1 MIKRSI
7 EECLTMTITFHLKTK
22 ATPLSEPAP
31 VTLQQLA
38 AFRAFA
44 ELQGHLV
51 GVYDDH
57 DFSYLNVG
65 FDARVCPWGWTA
77 LARIFGNREA
87 VISVK
92 EEAQF
97 LGLNVRFWRS
107 TEDAEIMMGVSSTP
121 DGAFPI
127 NLSDTNAQLL
137 LDAIGMANNPTG
149 SIDADDLSEV
159 INDPPTRRHLT
170 WGGMETCLE
179 QLDRML
185 RTCLSA
191 DPKLVWQ

>member
-1 MIKRSI
+1 
-7 EECLTMTITFHLKTK
+7 MTITFHLRTK

-44 ELQGHLV
+44 QSQGHLV

-57 DFSYLNVG
+57 DFSYLSVG
-65 FDARVCPWGWTA
+65 FDARVCPWSWAT
-77 LARIFGNREA
+77 LARIFGNKEA
-87 VISVK
+87 VISVI

-97 LGLNVRFWRS
+97 LGLNVRFWKAP
-107 TEDAEIMMGVSSTP
+107 TDPAIMMGVSSTP
-121 DGAFPI
+121 DGAFLI

-137 LDAIGMANNPTG
+137 LDAIGMGNNPTG
-149 SIDADDLSEV
+149 SIDADDLSQV

-170 WGGMETCLE
+170 WGGMETCFE
-179 QLDRML
+179 QLVRML

-191 DPKLVWQ
+191 DPKLV